1 MARINSRIF
10 YTKGIKG
17 ALLVSAVAVLAAFIF
32 LPAGR
37 SVENN
42 LDVPIVKAGECD
54 PTSDALPCDPIGGG
68 TPVKP
73 KLSSSIIIILDTVPD
88 DSQVFGFS
96 TTGSGISSF
105 SLDDY
110 AGTPL
115 SNTKTFSGLGTGT
128 FTVTEGMVSGFDL
141 VSINCSDPT
150 SNSSGN
156 ISTRVATINL
166 GYLETVTCTFINV
179 KRATIHV
186 TKITAPANDTT
197 QFTIDASS
205 SNGGLILN
213 PHRTTLATNHAE
225 DFSVLANKT
234 YSITETVPAG
244 WTKTSDT
251 CQNLSPTPGQTI
263 NCSVTN
269 TRKGH
274 LIVQKTTLPGGD
286 STAFNITASGTGT
299 ITGSATGT
307 VTDALDK
314 DYEVT
319 QGIYSVVET
328 VPNGWT
334 KTGDT
339 CQNVS
344 VVAGETKTCLI
355 TNTKKGRI
363 IVDKVTNPSSSTQSF
378 MFTTNYGGSFG
389 LTDFSAPND
398 SGLLVPGIYSVAE
411 TPVAGWTQTSAICSD
426 GSPVNAISL
435 QAGEIITC
443 TFVNTFEPEPVSH
456 VIIVLDSVPNDSQ
469 DFVFINNFGNGNPVS
484 FDLDDD
490 ADGTL
495 PNSRDFVVSSGTY
508 FVFEVIPIGWDLMS
522 ATCSDGSPVS
532 AIMVSPG
539 ETVSCIF
546 TNTRKGHLIVQKTTL
561 PGGDSTAF
569 NITASGTGTITG
581 SATGTVTDALDKDY
595 EVTQGIYSVVETV
608 PNGWTKTG
616 DTCQNVS
623 VVAGETK
630 TCLITNT
637 KDAPLTGNITV
648 RKDAAPNDLRD
659 FLYTM
664 TGQSNFYLD
673 DDDGVVDKGMFG
685 DIDQPQSKTFLGLAA
700 NIDYTIS
707 ETIPAYWNF
716 GGVNCLN
723 NQDSTPYSGVTNI
736 SSSQTSASVTLTL
749 LPGADITCTFINEK
763 FRFPTR
769 TQGFWQTHTRFTSD
783 IFEMYFGVTGMNIG
797 IAPHKGP
804 ITNIELSSQSQL
816 FGAYYSNISK
826 KSNNKNRTA
835 TDKRRMQLLQQLV
848 TAKLNCAA
856 FNCPVS
862 IQTMIADADS
872 AYASGNAG
880 QISTAIAVLDSYNQ
894 SGDTLII
901 SPPYPWP
908 GSATPGISQDLSD
921 IDFWDNP

>member
-263 NCSVTN
+263 NCSV
-269 TRKGH
+269 
-274 LIVQKTTLPGGD
+274 
-286 STAFNITASGTGT
+286 
-299 ITGSATGT
+299 
-307 VTDALDK
+307 
-314 DYEVT
+314 
-319 QGIYSVVET
+319 
-328 VPNGWT
+328 
-334 KTGDT
+334 
-339 CQNVS
+339 
-344 VVAGETKTCLI
+344 
-355 TNTKKGRI
+355 
-363 IVDKVTNPSSSTQSF
+363 
-378 MFTTNYGGSFG
+378 
-389 LTDFSAPND
+389 
-398 SGLLVPGIYSVAE
+398 
-411 TPVAGWTQTSAICSD
+411 
-426 GSPVNAISL
+426 
-435 QAGEIITC
+435 
-443 TFVNTFEPEPVSH
+443 
-456 VIIVLDSVPNDSQ
+456 
-469 DFVFINNFGNGNPVS
+469 
-484 FDLDDD
+484 
-490 ADGTL
+490 
-495 PNSRDFVVSSGTY
+495 
-508 FVFEVIPIGWDLMS
+508 
-522 ATCSDGSPVS
+522 
-532 AIMVSPG
+532 
-539 ETVSCIF
+539 